1 MAQAYFEHDADV
13 GVIGRGA
20 TPEQAFS
27 AAALS
32 MFALQGDLGAV
43 GDSESVTVEFEEAD
57 LELALVAWLNALLG
71 QAKARG
77 LELAHFRLSRDGDR
91 WRGEGRGE
99 RWRRDFER
107 GVEVKGATLTGLSVR
122 QLPDG
127 WEARC
132 VVDV

>member
-1 MAQAYFEHDADV
+1 MAQAYFEHDADA

-20 TPEQAFS
+20 TPEEAFE
-27 AAALS
+27 AAAKA
-32 MFALQGDLGAV
+32 MFALQGSLDGV
-43 GDSESVTVEFEEAD
+43 GDSVSVTVEFEEAD
-57 LELALVAWLNALLG
+57 LELALVGWLNGLLG

-77 LELAHFRLSRDGDR
+77 LELAHFRLSREGNR

-99 RWRRDFER
+99 SWRRDIER
-107 GVEVKGATLTGLSVR
+107 GVEVKGATLTALSVR
-122 QLPDG
+122 QIPEG